1 MGVRASAASEPR
13 DRSAPA
19 KRRARERAGESEGP
33 SPSENTKTAVRSAET
48 QARALRQTRR
58 KHSRETAEDYAE
70 AIAELT
76 ETVGEARA
84 VDLAK
89 RLGVSHV
96 TVIRTISRLQRD
108 GYTASRPY
116 RAIFLTE
123 KGARLAR
130 ESRARHELVVDF
142 LRSLGIPEN
151 IVQEDAEGI
160 EHHVSTETLEA
171 FKRHLRGRK

>member
-1 MGVRASAASEPR
+1 MKKK
-13 DRSAPA
+13 SAP
-19 KRRARERAGESEGP
+19 
-33 SPSENTKTAVRSAET
+33 VRSAET
-48 QARALRQTRR
+48 QARALRQTRQ
-58 KHSRETAEDYAE
+58 KHSLETAEDYVE

-89 RLGVSHV
+89 RLGVTHV
-96 TVIRTISRLQRD
+96 TVVRTIARLKRD
-108 GYTASRPY
+108 GYTSSQPY

-130 ESRARHELVVDF
+130 ESRARHDLVVEF

-160 EHHVSTETLEA
+160 EHHVSAETLQA
-171 FKRHLRGRK
+171 FKRHIAARKTSGG